1 MRLPIIATLLLG
13 WASPIPAA
21 AGPKC
26 PTTLP
31 QEQLNECW
39 VQAYEAANQ
48 RLDELMH
55 DLRKSLSSR
64 NWSHLRESQSFWEK
78 SRSIDCKVEAS
89 LIDGPVREAV
99 RHGCSEKR
107 TRERIRQLR
116 YYLCPR
122 YNLTGKCDAEALY
135 D

>member
-1 MRLPIIATLLLG
+1 MRLLITMLLLG
-13 WASPIPAA
+13 GSTLAA
-21 AGPKC
+21 AAPASGC

-39 VQAYEAANQ
+39 IQAFETADA
-48 RLDELMH
+48 RLDNLLR
-55 DLRKSLSSR
+55 DLRKSLS
-64 NWSHLRESQSFWEK
+64 NKHYSHLRESQSFWEK
-78 SRSIDCKVEAS
+78 SRSIDCKIEAS
-89 LIDGPVREAV
+89 LIDGPAREAV

-122 YNLTGKCDAEALY
+122 YNLTGQCDAAATYE
-135 D
+135 

>member
-1 MRLPIIATLLLG
+1 MRAALLVLMLLG
-13 WASPIPAA
+13 WSTTVPAA
-21 AGPKC
+21 PGPNC

-39 VQAYEAANQ
+39 IQAFEHANE
-48 RLDELMH
+48 RLDDLLH
-55 DLRKSLSSR
+55 DLKRSLGR
-64 NWSHLRESQSFWEK
+64 NWAHLRESQSFWEK

-89 LIDGPVREAV
+89 LLEGPVREAV

-116 YYLCPR
+116 LYLCPR
-122 YNLTGKCDAEALY
+122 YNLTGQCDAPHY